1 MIEYEKWNFG
11 NEAFTKFFNSD
22 TKKYS
27 KDNMIYCEE
36 MLKYKNYIVNN
47 DLKHDNV
54 IAYKKDLVN
63 N

>member
-1 MIEYEKWNFG
+1 
-11 NEAFTKFFNSD
+11 
-22 TKKYS
+22 
-27 KDNMIYCEE
+27 MIYCEE

-47 DLKHDNV
+47 DFKHDNV